1 MTAGAV
7 HRQLPY
13 RIRFEWGLDGAR
25 TVASGAD
32 LAVVVDVLS
41 FTTCVSVA
49 VERGVEVYPYRWK
62 DTGAEDFAV
71 HHHATLAGPR
81 NGGGL
86 SLSPSSLRDIPGL
99 ERVVLPSPN
108 GSAICH
114 ELASEVPL
122 LAAVCLRN
130 AAATADWVLATLP
143 EDAVIAVIA
152 AGELWHH
159 GGPWHNGHLHHSG
172 EPRHDNGLQHDGGL
186 RPSVEDLWGAG
197 AFLAGLVAAGREVFT
212 PEAFSPEALTAAAAF
227 DAAEP
232 SLPELLRGCSSGRE
246 LIGLGYP
253 DDVEIAAG
261 LDAASAVAVL
271 QNGAFKRV

>member
-1 MTAGAV
+1 MTAAAV
-7 HRQLPY
+7 HRQQPY

-25 TVASGAD
+25 TVTSGAD

-41 FTTCVSVA
+41 FSTCVSVA
-49 VERGVEVYPYRWK
+49 VERGVQVYPYRWK

-86 SLSPSSLRDIPGL
+86 SLSPSSLRDTPGL

-114 ELASEVPL
+114 ELAREVPRL
-122 LAAVCLRN
+122 TAVCLRN

-143 EDAVIAVIA
+143 EDAVIAVVA
-152 AGELWHH
+152 AGEKW
-159 GGPWHNGHLHHSG
+159 P
-172 EPRHDNGLQHDGGL
+172 DGGL
-186 RPSVEDLWGAG
+186 RPAIEDLWGAG

-212 PEAFSPEALTAAAAF
+212 PEALSPEALAAAAAF

-232 SLPELLRGCSSGRE
+232 ALPELLRGCSSGRE
-246 LIGLGYP
+246 LIGMGYP

-271 QNGAFKRV
+271 RDGAFGRA

>member
-7 HRQLPY
+7 HRQQPY

-25 TVASGAD
+25 IITAGAD

-71 HHHATLAGPR
+71 HHRATLAGPR

-86 SLSPSSLRDIPGL
+86 SLSPSSLRDTPGL

-108 GSAICH
+108 GSAICQ
-114 ELASEVPL
+114 ELAGEVPL

-130 AAATADWVLATLP
+130 AAATADWVLAALP

-159 GGPWHNGHLHHSG
+159 GGPGNNGGAGHNGQPG
-172 EPRHDNGLQHDGGL
+172 HDGGL
-186 RPSVEDLWGAG
+186 RPAVEDLWGAG

-212 PEAFSPEALTAAAAF
+212 PEALSPEALAAAAAF

-232 SLPELLRGCSSGRE
+232 ALPELLRGCSSGRE
-246 LIGLGYP
+246 LIGMGYP

-271 QNGAFKRV
+271 RNGAFTRV

>member
-7 HRQLPY
+7 HRQQPY

-25 TVASGAD
+25 TISAGAD
-32 LAVVVDVLS
+32 LAVVVDILS
-41 FTTCVSVA
+41 FSTCVSVA
-49 VERGVEVYPYRWK
+49 VERGVLVYPYRWK

-86 SLSPSSLRDIPGL
+86 SLSPSSLRDTPGL

-130 AAATADWVLATLP
+130 AAATADWVLSTLP
-143 EDAVIAVIA
+143 EDAVIAVVA
-152 AGELWHH
+152 AGEKW
-159 GGPWHNGHLHHSG
+159 P
-172 EPRHDNGLQHDGGL
+172 DGGL
-186 RPSVEDLWGAG
+186 RPAVEDLWGAG

-212 PEAFSPEALTAAAAF
+212 PEALSPEALAAAAAF

-232 SLPELLRGCSSGRE
+232 ALPELLRGCSSGRE
-246 LIGLGYP
+246 LIGMGYP
-253 DDVEIAAG
+253 EDVEIAAG

-271 QNGAFKRV
+271 RDGAFRRA

>member
-7 HRQLPY
+7 HRQQPY

-25 TVASGAD
+25 TITAGAD

-41 FTTCVSVA
+41 FSTCVSVA
-49 VERGVEVYPYRWK
+49 VERGVQVYPYRWK

-86 SLSPSSLRDIPGL
+86 SLSPSSLRDTPGL

-114 ELASEVPL
+114 ELAAEVPL

-143 EDAVIAVIA
+143 EDAVIAVVA
-152 AGELWHH
+152 AGEKW
-159 GGPWHNGHLHHSG
+159 P
-172 EPRHDNGLQHDGGL
+172 DGGL
-186 RPSVEDLWGAG
+186 RPAVEDLWGAG

-232 SLPELLRGCSSGRE
+232 ALPEQLRGCSSGRE
-246 LIGLGYP
+246 LIGMGYP

-261 LDAASAVAVL
+261 LDAASAVAVFRD
-271 QNGAFKRV
+271 GAFRRV

>member
-1 MTAGAV
+1 VTAGAV
-7 HRQLPY
+7 HRQQPY

-25 TVASGAD
+25 TISAGAD
-32 LAVVVDVLS
+32 LALVVDVLS
-41 FTTCVSVA
+41 FSTCVSVA
-49 VERGVEVYPYRWK
+49 VERGVLVYPYRWK

-86 SLSPSSLRDIPGL
+86 SLSPSSLRDTPGL

-130 AAATADWVLATLP
+130 AAATADWVLSTLP
-143 EDAVIAVIA
+143 EDAVIAVVA
-152 AGELWHH
+152 AGELWHN
-159 GGPWHNGHLHHSG
+159 GGGTGP
-172 EPRHDNGLQHDGGL
+172 DGGL
-186 RPSVEDLWGAG
+186 RPAVEDLWGAG
-197 AFLAGLVAAGREVFT
+197 AFLAGLAAAGRDVFS

-232 SLPELLRGCSSGRE
+232 ALPQLLRGCSSGRE
-246 LIGLGYP
+246 LIGAGYP

-271 QNGAFKRV
+271 RDGAFRRA

>member
-7 HRQLPY
+7 HRQQPY

-25 TVASGAD
+25 TVTSGAD

-41 FTTCVSVA
+41 FSTCVSVA
-49 VERGVEVYPYRWK
+49 VERGVQVYPYGWK

-86 SLSPSSLRDIPGL
+86 SLSPSSLRDTPGL

-114 ELASEVPL
+114 ELAREVPL

-143 EDAVIAVIA
+143 EDAVIAVVA
-152 AGELWHH
+152 AGEKW
-159 GGPWHNGHLHHSG
+159 P
-172 EPRHDNGLQHDGGL
+172 DGGL
-186 RPSVEDLWGAG
+186 RPAVEDLWGAG

-212 PEAFSPEALTAAAAF
+212 PEALSPEALAAAAAF

-232 SLPELLRGCSSGRE
+232 ALPELLRGCSSGRE
-246 LIGLGYP
+246 LIGMGYP

-271 QNGAFKRV
+271 RDGAFGRA

>member
-41 FTTCVSVA
+41 FSTCVSVA
-49 VERGVEVYPYRWK
+49 VERGVDVYPYRWK

-71 HHHATLAGPR
+71 HHGATLAGPR

-86 SLSPSSLRDIPGL
+86 SLSPASLRDTPGL

-114 ELASEVPL
+114 ELAGEVPL
-122 LAAVCLRN
+122 LSAVCLRN
-130 AAATADWVLATLP
+130 AAATAEWVLATLP

-159 GGPWHNGHLHHSG
+159 GGPGNDGGLH
-172 EPRHDNGLQHDGGL
+172 HDGGL
-186 RPSVEDLWGAG
+186 RPAVEDLWGAG
-197 AFLAGLVAAGREVFT
+197 AFVAGLVAAGREVFS
-212 PEAFSPEALTAAAAF
+212 PEAFSPEALMAAAAY

-232 SLPELLRGCSSGRE
+232 NLPEFLRGCSSGRE
-246 LIGLGYP
+246 LIGMGYP
-253 DDVEIAAG
+253 EDVEIAAG
-261 LDAASAVAVL
+261 LDASSVVAL
-271 QNGAFKRV
+271 MQDGAFRRV